1 MVRPIDVQ
9 DNLAKT
15 PAAERVNQLAKAAPD
30 FDQRQA
36 ELVAKQQQVQKQR
49 EAQQPERTDE
59 VLIRRE
65 HEKSKDDDKQ
75 KRKRK
80 RKGKRQKHGLD
91 LTG

>member
-15 PAAERVNQLAKAAPD
+15 PAAERVNQIAKAAPD
-30 FDQRQA
+30 LDQRQA
-36 ELVAKQQQVQKQR
+36 ELVAKEQTVRKQR
-49 EAQQPERTDE
+49 EAQQLERTDE
-59 VLIRRE
+59 VLLRRE
-65 HEKSKDDDKQ
+65 HEKSKDDGKQ